1 MMKKES
7 FAAFLVGTLSVCAVA
22 GVVLSANYCFS
33 TSTLRRIQPQ
43 AVASQARLTFGQAVL
58 NDSLELAK
66 RNPEVDKL
74 LVSLNLKTNANANVA
89 PAAAAP
95 KPAGK

>member
-33 TSTLRRIQPQ
+33 TSTLRRLQPQ
-43 AVASQARLTFGQAVL
+43 AVASQARLSFAQALLNETFEQAKH
-58 NDSLELAK
+58 NAD
-66 RNPEVDKL
+66 VDKL
-74 LVSLNLKTNANANVA
+74 LQSLNLKTNVAPVA
-89 PAAAAP
+89 PAS
-95 KPAGK
+95 K

>member
-33 TSTLRRIQPQ
+33 TSTLRRLQPQ
-43 AVASQARLTFGQAVL
+43 AVASQARLSFAQALLNETFEQ
-58 NDSLELAK
+58 AK
-66 RNPEVDKL
+66 RNADVDKL
-74 LVSLNLKTNANANVA
+74 LQSLNLKTNVAPVA
-89 PAAAAP
+89 PAS
-95 KPAGK
+95 K